1 MSGSDKRQSAKRG
14 VTPVVPVVTSVE
26 TQVVP
31 SAGPVSVSQVS
42 LGSAITLSSGE
53 PFPEKLVLV
62 FFDPIF

>member
-14 VTPVVPVVTSVE
+14 VTPVVTSVE